1 MNIPMLA
8 WVHCTDFLI
17 LHMLLATVHC
27 MVANALKHTRN
38 LKPYILGSGE
48 NLNLRVTNQLGI
60 CLRTLALSL
69 GILLPSAS
77 VFLLFIYAG

>member
-1 MNIPMLA
+1 
-8 WVHCTDFLI
+8 
-17 LHMLLATVHC
+17 
-27 MVANALKHTRN
+27 MVANALKNIIN
-38 LKPYILGSGE
+38 LKPSILGSSE
-48 NLNLRVTNQLGI
+48 NLNLRVTNQLGV